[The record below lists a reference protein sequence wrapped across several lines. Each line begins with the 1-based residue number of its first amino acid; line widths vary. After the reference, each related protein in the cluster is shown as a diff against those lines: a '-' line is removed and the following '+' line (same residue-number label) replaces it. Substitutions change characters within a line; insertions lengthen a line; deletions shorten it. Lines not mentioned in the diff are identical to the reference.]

1 MCVCRRQAWT
11 RWRKKEKEREG
22 DLRDRAG
29 GIKAKKKNR
38 PKQQS
43 HSLTPSISCPGSL
56 GVKIIKLASLFFVSK
71 SAE

>member
-29 GIKAKKKNR
+29 GIKAKKKE
-38 PKQQS
+38 PTETAIS
-43 HSLTPSISCPGSL
+43 LAHSIYLLPGEF
-56 GVKIIKLASLFFVSK
+56 GGQDN
-71 SAE
+71 